1 MKFGIQLKLVLMA
14 LLIGFVPIVL
24 LSAIS
29 IQKSQE
35 EVKHQVENNTQL
47 FANMTND
54 RIETYFKARE
64 GDALILAESRIVRE
78 GVEKLNTF
86 QASQSE
92 KNQIEEDFNRYL
104 SNASTYYAFTD
115 IFITNM
121 YNEVVFSLNYNP
133 LDMAPLVSVG
143 DYSESALADTQ
154 SWSSLFRNAFIDD
167 NILVLSTPIS
177 GYQDQTSGT
186 IGTIN
191 IVINQEALNQ
201 IVKAGREKLGESADV
216 YLVGEDGILMTNTA
230 REPYI
235 NDVALKETL
244 NTDYV
249 LDLVSQ
255 VTSGNK
261 TFNEVRTVTSYDG
274 KESVS
279 NLSVVRM
286 GAQDVGMVI
295 EVAYDEVFEGQKAM
309 RGLILIV
316 SAIAIILSLAM
327 AFATARSFKKPIAK
341 LVALATGIAGY
352 DLTVEADASLTGRN
366 DEFGE
371 LSVSIMTIVESL
383 KTIIGKVDGASMALK
398 HASVQLKSDT
408 QASTM
413 NAQSIAAAIDEIA
426 EGSAKQVDKADIGY
440 EKLMRL
446 GAAIEDD
453 EAVHINMLGDMS
465 SIKKTVDEGIALMS
479 ELESIGSKF
488 SLANQEMH
496 EKVARNSEDSS
507 KIELAS
513 RMILEIANRT
523 NLLALNAAI
532 EAARAGEHGRGFSV
546 VAAEIRSLAEQSKE
560 STEQINQ
567 IVSQLQISHEEVVQT
582 IGSLANISEQQKS
595 SIRKTS
601 EKYREIN
608 RSVEKIDQ
616 LIENTSRSRETI
628 KEIKAS
634 LSSSIEESAKISKEN
649 SLGTEGI
656 VMAVEKQ
663 TEAIMSINDSCEAL
677 GRLAEA
683 LHEDVNVFRMSEGV
697 SLFDSSGQVGS
708 HALEEMVSET
718 EMEESQESF
727 ESHESHE
734 SYSLNA
740 LPEFIA

>member
-29 IQKSQE
+29 IHKSQE
-35 EVKHQVENNTQL
+35 EVKRQVENNTQL

-86 QASQSE
+86 QATPAE
-92 KNQIEEDFNRYL
+92 KAQIEGDFNRYL
-104 SNASTYYAFTD
+104 ANASDYYAFTD

-143 DYSESALADTQ
+143 DYSESALAGTQ
-154 SWSSLFRNAFIDD
+154 SWSTLFRNAFIDD
-167 NILVLSTPIS
+167 NILVLSTPIT
-177 GYQDQTSGT
+177 GYHNQSSDT
-186 IGTIN
+186 IGTVN

-201 IVKAGREKLGESADV
+201 IVKSGREKLGESADV
-216 YLVGEDGILMTNTA
+216 YLVGEEGILMTNTA
-230 REPYI
+230 REPYM
-235 NDVALKETL
+235 NDVALKEAL
-244 NTDYV
+244 SSDYIMN
-249 LDLVSQ
+249 LAAQ
-255 VTSGNK
+255 VASGN
-261 TFNEVRTVTSYDG
+261 TAYNEVSTVTSYDG
-274 KESVS
+274 TKTVS

-286 GAQDVGMVI
+286 GSQNVGMVI
-295 EVAYDEVFEGQKAM
+295 EVAQDEVFEGQKAM
-309 RGLILIV
+309 RNLILIV
-316 SAIAIILSLAM
+316 SAIAIILSLVM

-352 DLTVEADASLTGRN
+352 DLTVEVDASLTGRN
-366 DEFGE
+366 DEFGA
-371 LSVSIMTIVESL
+371 LSVSIMTIVDSL

-398 HASVQLKSDT
+398 QASAQLKSDT
-408 QASTM
+408 QASSV

-426 EGSAKQVDKADIGY
+426 EGSAEQVDKADAGY
-440 EKLMRL
+440 EKLIRL

-453 EAVHINMLGDMS
+453 EAVHTSMLGDMS
-465 SIKKTVDEGIALMS
+465 SIKETVDEGIALMS
-479 ELESIGSKF
+479 ELESIGTKF
-488 SLANQEMH
+488 SLANHEMH

-567 IVSQLQISHEEVVQT
+567 IVNQLQISHEEVVQT
-582 IGSLANISEQQKS
+582 ISSLAAISEQQNS
-595 SIRKTS
+595 SIQKTS

-616 LIENTSRSRETI
+616 LIEITSRSRETI

-708 HALEEMVSET
+708 PELAEIVN
-718 EMEESQESF
+718 
-727 ESHESHE
+727 E
-734 SYSLNA
+734 SYSLNV
-740 LPEFIA
+740 LPEF

>member
-1 MKFGIQLKLVLMA
+1 MA

-29 IQKSQE
+29 IHKSQE
-35 EVKHQVENNTQL
+35 EVKRQVENNTQL

-86 QASQSE
+86 QATPAE
-92 KNQIEEDFNRYL
+92 KAQIEGDFNRYL
-104 SNASTYYAFTD
+104 ANASDYYAFTD

-143 DYSESALADTQ
+143 DYSESALAGTQ
-154 SWSSLFRNAFIDD
+154 SWSTLFRNAFIDD
-167 NILVLSTPIS
+167 NILVLSTPIT
-177 GYQDQTSGT
+177 GYHNQSSDT
-186 IGTIN
+186 IGTVN

-201 IVKAGREKLGESADV
+201 IVKSGREKLGESADV
-216 YLVGEDGILMTNTA
+216 YLVGEEGILMTNTA
-230 REPYI
+230 REPYM
-235 NDVALKETL
+235 NDVALKEAL
-244 NTDYV
+244 SSDYIMN
-249 LDLVSQ
+249 LAAQ
-255 VTSGNK
+255 VASGN
-261 TFNEVRTVTSYDG
+261 TAYNEVSTVTSYDG
-274 KESVS
+274 TKTVS

-286 GAQDVGMVI
+286 GSQNVGMVI
-295 EVAYDEVFEGQKAM
+295 EVAQDEVFEGQKAM
-309 RGLILIV
+309 RNLILIV
-316 SAIAIILSLAM
+316 SAIAIILSLVM

-352 DLTVEADASLTGRN
+352 DLTVEVDASLTGRN
-366 DEFGE
+366 DEFGA
-371 LSVSIMTIVESL
+371 LSVSIMTIVDSL

-398 HASVQLKSDT
+398 QASAQLKSDT
-408 QASTM
+408 QASSV

-426 EGSAKQVDKADIGY
+426 EGSAEQVDKADAGY
-440 EKLMRL
+440 EKLIRL

-453 EAVHINMLGDMS
+453 EAVHTSMLGDMS
-465 SIKKTVDEGIALMS
+465 SIKETVDEGIALMS
-479 ELESIGSKF
+479 ELESIGTKF
-488 SLANQEMH
+488 SLANHEMH

-567 IVSQLQISHEEVVQT
+567 IVNQLQISHEEVVQT
-582 IGSLANISEQQKS
+582 ISSLAAISEQQNS
-595 SIRKTS
+595 SIQKTS

-616 LIENTSRSRETI
+616 LIEITSRSRETI

-708 HALEEMVSET
+708 PELAEIVN
-718 EMEESQESF
+718 
-727 ESHESHE
+727 E
-734 SYSLNA
+734 SYSLNV
-740 LPEFIA
+740 LPEF

>member
-29 IQKSQE
+29 IHKSQE
-35 EVKHQVENNTQL
+35 EVKRQVENNTQL

-86 QASQSE
+86 QATPAE
-92 KNQIEEDFNRYL
+92 KAQIEGDFNRYL
-104 SNASTYYAFTD
+104 ANASDYYAFTD

-143 DYSESALADTQ
+143 DYSESALAGTQ
-154 SWSSLFRNAFIDD
+154 SWSTLFRNAFIDD

-177 GYQDQTSGT
+177 GYQNQSSGT
-186 IGTIN
+186 IGTVN

-201 IVKAGREKLGESADV
+201 IVKSGREKLGESADV
-216 YLVGEDGILMTNTA
+216 YLVGEEGILMTNTA
-230 REPYI
+230 REPYM
-235 NDVALKETL
+235 NDVALKEAL
-244 NTDYV
+244 SSDYIMN
-249 LDLVSQ
+249 LAAQ
-255 VTSGNK
+255 VASGN
-261 TFNEVRTVTSYDG
+261 TAYNEVSTVTSYDG
-274 KESVS
+274 TKTVS

-286 GAQDVGMVI
+286 GSQNVGMVI
-295 EVAYDEVFEGQKAM
+295 EVAQDEVFEGQKAM
-309 RGLILIV
+309 RNLILIV
-316 SAIAIILSLAM
+316 SAIAIILSLVM

-352 DLTVEADASLTGRN
+352 DLTVEVDASLTGRN
-366 DEFGE
+366 DEFGA
-371 LSVSIMTIVESL
+371 LSVSIMTIVDSL

-398 HASVQLKSDT
+398 QASAQLKSDT
-408 QASTM
+408 QASLV

-426 EGSAKQVDKADIGY
+426 EGSAEQVDKADAGY
-440 EKLMRL
+440 EKLIRL

-453 EAVHINMLGDMS
+453 EAVHTSMLGDMS
-465 SIKKTVDEGIALMS
+465 SIKETVDEGIALMS
-479 ELESIGSKF
+479 ELESIGTKF
-488 SLANQEMH
+488 SLANHEMH

-567 IVSQLQISHEEVVQT
+567 IVNQLQISHEEVVQT
-582 IGSLANISEQQKS
+582 ISSLAAISEQQNS
-595 SIRKTS
+595 SIKKTS

-708 HALEEMVSET
+708 SELA
-718 EMEESQESF
+718 EIVN
-727 ESHESHE
+727 E
-734 SYSLNA
+734 SYSLNV
-740 LPEFIA
+740 LPEF